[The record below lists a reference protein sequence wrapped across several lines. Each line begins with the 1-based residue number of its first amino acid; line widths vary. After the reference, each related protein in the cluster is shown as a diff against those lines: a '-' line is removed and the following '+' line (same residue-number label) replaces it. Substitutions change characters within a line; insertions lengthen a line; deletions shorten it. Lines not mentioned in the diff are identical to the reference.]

1 VVIKIKRTIKTL
13 ILEIITGKGPSHVRE
28 IHFQVTEFRP
38 EVPQHTVRARVS
50 EMSRSANL
58 EEKLESFGNGFY
70 SLYKENKDL
79 CSIVSYP
86 YRGPWGDSKY
96 RGNCSGHLVK
106 ELILRFNCKSVF
118 DPAEGSATVR
128 DVVSGINQYLNRNIE
143 YEGRDLKKGW
153 DVLSS
158 PLPNKQFDLVWYH
171 PAYWDI
177 VRYSANPNDLSNCKS
192 IEDFEYKLNKSAER
206 ISQSLNPNGI
216 LAILLGDKRKNG
228 KYYALFRTLL
238 TNTNIGQ
245 LKAIII
251 KIQHSCRSDR
261 QTYSSKN
268 PFLIPIKHEYCH
280 RWYRIG

>member
-1 VVIKIKRTIKTL
+1 
-13 ILEIITGKGPSHVRE
+13 
-28 IHFQVTEFRP
+28 
-38 EVPQHTVRARVS
+38 
-50 EMSRSANL
+50 MSRSANL

-143 YEGRDLKKGW
+143 YEGRDLKEGW
-153 DVLSS
+153 DIFTS
-158 PLPNKQFDLVWYH
+158 PLPNKKFDLVWYH
-171 PAYWDI
+171 PPYWDM
-177 VRYSANPNDLSNCKS
+177 VCYSDNSFDLSNCETLK
-192 IEDFEYKLNKSAER
+192 DFESQLNKSVER
-206 ISQSLNPNGI
+206 VFRSVQPGGI
-216 LAILLGDKRKNG
+216 LAILLGDKRKEG

-238 TNTNIGQ
+238 TNSNIGE

-251 KIQHSCRSDR
+251 KIQHNCRSDR
-261 QTYSSKN
+261 QTYSSRN
-268 PFLIPIKHEYCH
+268 PFLIPIKHEYCLIFQKKTEPH
-280 RWYRIG
+280 

>member
-153 DVLSS
+153 DPAHCRINSLIWYGTI
-158 PLPNKQFDLVWYH
+158 LPT
-171 PAYWDI
+171 
-177 VRYSANPNDLSNCKS
+177 
-192 IEDFEYKLNKSAER
+192 
-206 ISQSLNPNGI
+206 GI
-216 LAILLGDKRKNG
+216 LFG
-228 KYYALFRTLL
+228 
-238 TNTNIGQ
+238 
-245 LKAIII
+245 
-251 KIQHSCRSDR
+251 IQPTQMISATANR
-261 QTYSSKN
+261 
-268 PFLIPIKHEYCH
+268 
-280 RWYRIG
+280 